1 MLPFDYFCASFGLDN
16 RPAKGHGSLTEQ
28 ATDWAGVM
36 GVDRPPTHII
46 EKRGTQLEGAIK
58 CTRLI
63 EKRWGTEA
71 IPLQA
76 GYRTVKQTIY
86 GG

>member
-1 MLPFDYFCASFGLDN
+1 
-16 RPAKGHGSLTEQ
+16 
-28 ATDWAGVM
+28 M
-36 GVDRPPTHII
+36 GVDRLPTHII
-46 EKRGTQLEGAIK
+46 EKRGTELEGGFK
-58 CTRLI
+58 CTRLV

-76 GYRTVKQTIY
+76 DLSDCQTRIY

>member
-1 MLPFDYFCASFGLDN
+1 
-16 RPAKGHGSLTEQ
+16 LTEQ
-28 ATDWAGVM
+28 ATEARVM
-36 GVDRPPTHII
+36 GVDRRPTQII
-46 EKRGTQLEGAIK
+46 ENRGTQLEGANK

-71 IPLQA
+71 IPLQPIC
-76 GYRTVKQTIY
+76 RTVKQTIY

>member
-1 MLPFDYFCASFGLDN
+1 MP
-16 RPAKGHGSLTEQ
+16 E
-28 ATDWAGVM
+28 ATGRAAVL

-46 EKRGTQLEGAIK
+46 ENRGTQLEGAIK
-58 CTRLI
+58 CTRLV

-71 IPLQA
+71 IPLRA
-76 GYRTVKQTIY
+76 DLSGCQTKY